1 MDRAIKAP
9 TKYARVI
16 VTRKFIKHRVIIVGT
31 VRSLAICMLSVKFW
45 QKKIIQKY

>member
-9 TKYARVI
+9 TKYARVV

-31 VRSLAICMLSVKFW
+31 VRSLAICMPSVKFW
-45 QKKIIQKY
+45 PKFFFQKY